1 MEVVI
6 GLLAALVIFF
16 AAGYF
21 IRKNIYREVDRL
33 EARKIEIMNRSLA
46 DEMSRVKELKMTGQ
60 AEELF
65 EKWRLEWDEIIT
77 SQLPEVEELL
87 FDAEDHADKYRFK
100 KSKEVLAHIER
111 MLEAADQNIEQIIE
125 EIYELVT
132 SEERN
137 SIEIEDVKEKFKK
150 AKKTLLAHSH
160 TFGRAHAKL
169 ETGLYEVYEE
179 LKRFE
184 AETDA
189 GNYLAAREILT
200 KQNVILDELCAKIE
214 MIPAMLAD
222 CQSGIPNQ
230 LAEISDGYK
239 EMAEQGYF
247 LEHIQIQSEA
257 ERISGTLI
265 IFQEKIC
272 ELELDGISE
281 SLQEIHESIETMY
294 DLLEKEVH
302 AHHFVLSE
310 TAKTE
315 GALHELT
322 AAKLISKEE
331 TDTVKKSYHLSEEE
345 TSRLRSIDKQVAAL
359 QKRFN
364 HIQDKMASEKIAYSL
379 LKEELLEL
387 EKQMSEVRAEHNEY
401 REMLHALRK
410 EELLAREQLTEARR
424 LLSDSARLISKS
436 NVPGMPAAYS
446 ELLREAQK
454 TIAHV
459 SEKLD
464 EIPLDMVAVNILLED
479 AVAASS
485 KVHQQTE
492 DMIEQVYYV
501 EKIIQ
506 YGNRFRSR
514 NEKLSKEL
522 HEAENLFRHYEYESS
537 LKKAA
542 TAIEHVEPGSFE
554 KIGSLVEEDLEE
566 LKNK

>member
-6 GLLAALVIFF
+6 GLLAVLVLFF

-46 DEMSRVKELKMTGQ
+46 DEMARVKELKMTGQ

-65 EKWRLEWDEIIT
+65 EKWRQEWDEIIT

-100 KSKEVLAHIER
+100 KSKEVLKHIER
-111 MLEAADQNIEQIIE
+111 MLDAAEQNIEQIIE

-137 SIEIEDVKEKFKK
+137 SSEIEEVREKFKK

-160 TFGRAHAKL
+160 TFGNAHAKL
-169 ETGLYEVYEE
+169 ETALYEVYEA
-179 LKRFE
+179 LKLFE
-184 AETDA
+184 SETES

-200 KQNVILDELCAKIE
+200 KQTAVLEQLCAQIE
-214 MIPAMLAD
+214 VIPALLSD
-222 CQSGIPNQ
+222 CQTVIPNQ
-230 LAEISDGYK
+230 LSEIKDGYE
-239 EMAEQGYF
+239 EMASQGYF
-247 LEHIQIQSEA
+247 LGHIQIQSET
-257 ERISGTLI
+257 ERISGSLSL
-265 IFQEKIC
+265 FQEKISL
-272 ELELDGISE
+272 LETEGIHE

-302 AHHFVLSE
+302 AHHYVLAE
-310 TAKTE
+310 TLKTE
-315 GALHELT
+315 SALQELL
-322 AAKLISKEE
+322 AEKLISKEE
-331 TDTVKKSYHLSEEE
+331 TDAVKLSYHLSEEE
-345 TSRLRSIDKQVAAL
+345 TSRLRHIDKQISSL
-359 QKRFN
+359 QKRYT
-364 HIQDKMASEKIAYSL
+364 HIQDKMANEKIAYSL
-379 LKEELLEL
+379 LKDELIEL
-387 EKQMSEVRAEHNEY
+387 EKQMSDVKAEHAEY

-410 EELLAREQLTEARR
+410 EELTAREQLSEARTLLSEAAR
-424 LLSDSARLISKS
+424 LVSKSNIPGLPAVYTELLSDAKRSVS
-436 NVPGMPAAYS
+436 
-446 ELLREAQK
+446 Q
-454 TIAHV
+454 V
-459 SEKLD
+459 SEKLN
-464 EIPLDMVAVNILLED
+464 ELPLDMVAVNVLLED
-479 AVAASS
+479 AVSASA
-485 KVHQQTE
+485 KVREQTE

-514 NEKLSKEL
+514 DENLSREL
-522 HEAENLFRHYEYESS
+522 SEAEKLFRHYEYESS

-542 TAIEHVEPGSFE
+542 TAIETVEPGSFE

>member
-6 GLLAALVIFF
+6 GLLAALVLFF

-65 EKWRLEWDEIIT
+65 EKWRQEWDEIIT
-77 SQLPEVEELL
+77 AQLPEVEELL

-100 KSKEVLAHIER
+100 KSREVLVHIER
-111 MLEAADQNIEQIIE
+111 MLDAADQNIEQIIE

-137 SIEIEDVKEKFKK
+137 SSEIEDVKEKFKK

-160 TFGRAHAKL
+160 TFGSAHAKL
-169 ETGLYEVYEE
+169 EAELYEVYEE

-189 GNYLAAREILT
+189 GNYLAARDILIKQNEIL
-200 KQNVILDELCAKIE
+200 IDLGEKIE
-214 MIPAMLAD
+214 AIPAMLSD
-222 CQSGIPNQ
+222 CQTGIPNQ
-230 LAEISDGYK
+230 LAEIRDGYK
-239 EMAEQGYF
+239 EMSEQGYV
-247 LEHIQIQSEA
+247 LDHIQIQSET
-257 ERISGTLI
+257 ERISDTLV
-265 IFQEKIC
+265 IFQEKIR
-272 ELELDGISE
+272 ELDLEGISE
-281 SLQEIHESIETMY
+281 SLQEIHDSIETMY

-302 AHHFVLSE
+302 ANHYVLTE

-315 GALHELT
+315 GALHELV
-322 AAKLISKEE
+322 AAKLVSKEE
-331 TDTVKKSYHLSEEE
+331 TDTVKKSYHLSEED

-359 QKRFN
+359 QKRFY
-364 HIQDKMASEKIAYSL
+364 HIQDRMANEKIAYSL
-379 LKEELLEL
+379 LKEELTEL
-387 EKQMSEVRAEHNEY
+387 ERQTAEVKAEHAEY

-410 EELLAREQLTEARR
+410 EERAAREQLTEARR
-424 LLSDSARLISKS
+424 LLNDSARLISKS
-436 NVPGMPAAYS
+436 NVPGLPAQYTD
-446 ELLREAQK
+446 LLREAQR
-454 TIAHV
+454 TIVHV

-479 AVAASS
+479 AVAASA
-485 KVHQQTE
+485 KVHEQTE

-514 NEKLSKEL
+514 NDNLSKEL
-522 HEAENLFRHYEYESS
+522 NEAEKLFRHYEYESS

-542 TAIEHVEPGSFE
+542 TAIETVEPGSFE
-554 KIGSLVEEDLEE
+554 KIGMLVEEDLEE